1 MAHHDFEPTT
11 YHNTFGWHEPELT
24 VQPGDSVRTSTVDA
38 RGGDRYG
45 KTVAVRGNPQSGP
58 FAVAGAEPGDT
69 LVVTLDRVRIT
80 RAWGF
85 SSSALAANVIEFEDE
100 PRFAD
105 DADRSFWD
113 IDVEAGTIRLQVP
126 ERAPAGE
133 PVPARNRLHDVTL
146 PLRPMIGCVAVA
158 PPGRQHI
165 STATSGPFGGNMDYN
180 RVVEGLR
187 LYFPV
192 FAPGALFHLGDG
204 HALQGDGEMDGTGVE
219 VPMDVTLTLDLVK
232 GQAIEWPRFQND
244 SYIMTA
250 GNLRPLDQ
258 AVQHATSEMVRWLE
272 ADYGL
277 TTREA
282 HMLLARMVEYDLG
295 NMFDPAYTMIC
306 KLRKDV
312 LREVAGR

>member
-1 MAHHDFEPTT
+1 M
-11 YHNTFGWHEPELT
+11 
-24 VQPGDSVRTSTVDA
+24 
-38 RGGDRYG
+38 
-45 KTVAVRGNPQSGP
+45 
-58 FAVAGAEPGDT
+58 
-69 LVVTLDRVRIT
+69 VTLDRVRIT

-85 SSSALAANVIEFEDE
+85 SSSALATNVIEFEDA

-113 IDVEAGTIRLQVP
+113 IDVEAGTIRLQSP

-133 PVPARNRLHDVTL
+133 SVPARNRLHDVTL

-165 STATSGPFGGNMDYN
+165 STATSGSFGGNMDYN

-204 HALQGDGEMDGTGVE
+204 HALQGDGEMDGTGIE
-219 VPMDVTLTLDLVK
+219 VPMDVTFTLDLVK
-232 GQAIEWPRFQND
+232 DQAIEWPRFEND
-244 SYIMTA
+244 SHIMTA

-306 KLRKDV
+306 RLGKDV